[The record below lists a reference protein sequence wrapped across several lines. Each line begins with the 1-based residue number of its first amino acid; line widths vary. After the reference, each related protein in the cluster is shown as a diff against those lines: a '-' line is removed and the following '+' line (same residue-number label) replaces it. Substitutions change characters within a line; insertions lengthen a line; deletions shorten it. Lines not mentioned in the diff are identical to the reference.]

1 MLVDLAKSV
10 RPDLERVWVFDDVMT
25 GLKAATDTQKAR
37 VVLCGSLY
45 LLGNF
50 LGRDSS

>member
-1 MLVDLAKSV
+1 MLVELAKSV
-10 RPDLERVWVFDDVMT
+10 RPNLERVWVFDDVMK
-25 GLKAATDTQKAR
+25 GLEAATDAQNAT

-50 LGRDSS
+50 LGRDST